1 MIARF
6 EGEYIFLQLSPKH
19 KSYTENVLNGLYN
32 KKRDAYRFPRNIFT
46 MRELLRAFPEL
57 REDTH
62 FIDIGRQ
69 MAATRHNFLDLKRQ
83 TDSQFVKDDRLR
95 PYQRADVEYLM
106 RMPAAGIFNEPR
118 TGKTPTSIILMK
130 ELGTK
135 RNLVVA
141 PASLIWNW
149 AKEFERWYPEA
160 SVCVYDSVRSRK
172 EPPSSTK
179 YDVFI
184 VSKDILKNRI
194 SFFQELYY
202 DAAFIDEAHYLRN
215 YKSNQS
221 KAIYQ
226 INAERKY
233 ALTGTPTVKHP
244 ADIWGILHFLY
255 PQKFPSY
262 WQFIDRY
269 FEQKVN
275 WAGYN
280 ELGGV
285 KPHRKDELEELIGFI
300 SVQRKRKEV
309 MEWLPDK
316 ERITTHCKMEGKQL
330 KLYNQMKD
338 DFLAS
343 DEEGNE
349 VDTPG
354 VLSQLMRL
362 RQICLDPTLLEL
374 KAPSAKT
381 EALFEYLENNNE
393 PVVIMSMFTS
403 YLHHLKELLQKQGE
417 KVGEINGKMS
427 NHEKEK
433 NAMAFQNGD
442 TRILLCN
449 IISAG
454 TGFTLDRAETI
465 LFTDYP
471 YNPSELEQAEDRIIP
486 TTKERNH
493 KCTIV
498 SFVCSDSVDEKIQKI
513 IENKK
518 SLTDVIN
525 EGGREAIRRLLS

>member
-1 MIARF
+1 
-6 EGEYIFLQLSPKH
+6 
-19 KSYTENVLNGLYN
+19 
-32 KKRDAYRFPRNIFT
+32 
-46 MRELLRAFPEL
+46 
-57 REDTH
+57 
-62 FIDIGRQ
+62 
-69 MAATRHNFLDLKRQ
+69 
-83 TDSQFVKDDRLR
+83 
-95 PYQRADVEYLM
+95 
-106 RMPAAGIFNEPR
+106 
-118 TGKTPTSIILMK
+118 MK
-130 ELGTK
+130 ERGTK

-141 PASLIWNW
+141 PASLVHNW
-149 AKEFERWYPEA
+149 KKEVERWYPEA
-160 SVCVYDSVRSRK
+160 MCHVIEGTPLKREARWKYPYIQDVPYVY
-172 EPPSSTK
+172 
-179 YDVFI
+179 I
-184 VSKDILKNRI
+184 VSKDTVKQDIKI
-194 SFFQELYY
+194 AKETVFDTCFV
-202 DAAFIDEAHYLRN
+202 DECHFLRN
-215 YKSNQS
+215 PKTAQS

-226 INAERKY
+226 IKAERRY
-233 ALTGTPTVKHP
+233 ALTGTPSVKS
-244 ADIWGILHFLY
+244 AMDIWGILHFLY
-255 PQKFPSY
+255 PQKFSSY
-262 WQFIDRY
+262 WDFFNRY
-269 FEQKVN
+269 IETRKN
-275 WAGYN
+275 WAGYD
-280 ELGGV
+280 EIIGV

-316 ERITTHCKMEGKQL
+316 ERITIHCKMEGKQL

-381 EALFEYLENNNE
+381 EALLEYLENNSD

-403 YLHHLKELLQKQGE
+403 YLEMLKEKLQNLEE

-471 YNPSELEQAEDRIIP
+471 YNPSELEQAEDRITP
-486 TTKERNH
+486 TTEARIH
-493 KCTIV
+493 KHTIV

-525 EGGREAIRRLLS
+525 EGGREAIKRLLK